1 MVKKLIIVGNGFD
14 LAQEL
19 KTKYSD
25 FFNWLDQNKPKNDFS
40 SFWSTMNYKDADLL
54 YQLEPLKDQNFW
66 YIYMSMLRLPIKDW
80 NDVESRIL
88 YVVKS
93 IEESN
98 SLDFLSSTS
107 PSETFSQ
114 DDIND
119 MDPEKFAL
127 ICILFTFCKNKSFD
141 DCHDY
146 LFLELQKFENL
157 FKEYL
162 TDEIGS
168 ANFTNFGLNQLKEN
182 FEIDDIAILNFNYT
196 NIPDIAL
203 EENTRNIHG
212 NAFICNDDEH
222 LIFGVDSTEISA
234 SQKTFRFTKTSR
246 VMHESISHSYNSI
259 LSHDIQK
266 ISFIGHSLSDADYG
280 YFESIFDYLSIY
292 DADVELNFLYTRHH
306 KENASEMTS
315 YQNAIQR
322 LLETYGN
329 TLENKNKGKNLLQK
343 LLLENRLKLV
353 ELR

>member
-14 LAQEL
+14 LAREL

-114 DDIND
+114 NDINT

-196 NIPDIAL
+196 NISDIFL

-212 NAFICNDDEH
+212 NAFNCNDDEH